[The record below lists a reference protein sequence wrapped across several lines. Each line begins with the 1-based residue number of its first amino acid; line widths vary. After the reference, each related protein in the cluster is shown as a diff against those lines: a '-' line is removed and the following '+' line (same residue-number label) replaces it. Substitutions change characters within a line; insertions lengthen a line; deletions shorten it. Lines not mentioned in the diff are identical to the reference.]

1 MELCKI
7 KTKCFNYCMTSET
20 NSDKEVV
27 HAEREPSV
35 DMSAACLLYL
45 IQNRV
50 GVKESIFVNWSQS
63 NASGAKISDE
73 PGLLEE
79 IINVANEG
87 PNTDVDEDRVR
98 AWFGVLKYNAGASFI
113 SIEQAR
119 GLGKRVGVLID
130 YLQDR
135 GVGAERELATLN
147 EENIGPT
154 LRNEILKA
162 TPSYGISPSQ
172 SEQISSLV

>member
-20 NSDKEVV
+20 NSGKEVV

-35 DMSAACLLYL
+35 DMSTACLLYL

-50 GVKESIFVNWSQS
+50 GGEESIFVNWSQH

-79 IINVANEG
+79 IVNTANEG
-87 PNTDVDEDRVR
+87 HNTDVDEDRVR
-98 AWFGVLKYNAGASFI
+98 KWFDVVERNARTSFI
-113 SIEQAR
+113 RIEQAR

-130 YLQDR
+130 YLQDG
-135 GVGAERELATLN
+135 GVGAEKELVTLN
-147 EENIGPT
+147 EGNIGPT

-162 TPSYGISPSQ
+162 TPSYGIPPSQ